1 MAGRLPLTHERF
13 GMTLPLP
20 VFPALMTPAQGGQSS
35 LAPFLVQLGL
45 IVAIFYFLL
54 IRPQQ
59 KQRKQHEQALA
70 NLKKGDE
77 VVTGGGVVG
86 EVVHIKESLQGDG
99 STKATMDDRVTIKS
113 GDTRLIVERGR
124 ISKITA
130 SPGGTQG

>member
-1 MAGRLPLTHERF
+1 
-13 GMTLPLP
+13 MTLPLS

-35 LAPFLVQLGL
+35 LAPFLLQLGL

-86 EVVHIKESLQGDG
+86 EVVHIKETFQSDG
-99 STKATMDDRVTIKS
+99 TSKPMTEDRVTIKS

-124 ISKITA
+124 IAKIIA
-130 SPGGTQG
+130 GMGGTEG

>member
-1 MAGRLPLTHERF
+1 
-13 GMTLPLP
+13 MTLPLP
-20 VFPALMTPAQGGQSS
+20 VYPALMTPAQGGQSS
-35 LAPFLVQLGL
+35 LAPFLLQLGL

-77 VVTGGGVVG
+77 IVTGGGVVG
-86 EVVHIKESLQGDG
+86 EVVHIKETFQSDG
-99 STKATMDDRVTIKS
+99 TSKPMMEDRVTIKS

-124 ISKITA
+124 ISKIIA
-130 SPGGTQG
+130 SQGGTQG